1 MMSTEPQR
9 PLRLKC
15 LGCEA
20 LARIAY
26 LCAAHSPHLVDL
38 TLYEIGLHNR
48 PGELRATLQA
58 AIESAN
64 PEKYD
69 AVVLI
74 YGLCGQATLGLQA
87 RHVPLVIPKAHDCIT
102 LFLGDRARYKQ
113 TFEEEPGT
121 YWYTNDYMERK
132 SNSGVS
138 LGTGLE
144 IDLAAVYDEYVAKYG
159 QDNADYLMEVM
170 GTWRQHYKRAVYI
183 DSGIG
188 DGNAVE
194 AQARSQATQRGW
206 LYERMTG
213 DLVLIRRLLA
223 GDWENDFLV
232 LTPGQES
239 VMTYDEEV
247 IGCHLLE
254 GNKTK

>member
-1 MMSTEPQR
+1 MTFTDSQR

-26 LCAAHSPHLVDL
+26 LCAAQSPHLVDL

-58 AIESAN
+58 AIDSAS
-64 PEKYD
+64 PDKYD

-87 RHVPLVIPKAHDCIT
+87 RHTPLVIPKAHDCIT

-132 SNSGVS
+132 ANSGVS

-144 IDLAAVYDEYVAKYG
+144 IDLAAVYDEYVEKYG
-159 QDNADYLMEVM
+159 KDNADYLMEVM

-183 DSGIG
+183 DNGIG
-188 DGNAVE
+188 
-194 AQARSQATQRGW
+194 
-206 LYERMTG
+206 
-213 DLVLIRRLLA
+213 
-223 GDWENDFLV
+223 
-232 LTPGQES
+232 
-239 VMTYDEEV
+239 
-247 IGCHLLE
+247 
-254 GNKTK
+254 

>member
-1 MMSTEPQR
+1 MSKDSPR

-38 TLYEIGLHNR
+38 TLYEIGLHNQ
-48 PGELRATLQA
+48 PGDLRATLQA
-58 AIESAN
+58 AIDGAD
-64 PEKYD
+64 PERYD

-87 RHVPLVIPKAHDCIT
+87 GRVPLVIPKAHDCIT
-102 LFLGDRARYKQ
+102 LFLGDRRRYKIA
-113 TFEEEPGT
+113 FEEEPGT

-132 SNSGVS
+132 ANSGVS

-144 IDLAAVYDEYVAKYG
+144 IDLAAVYDEYVEKYG
-159 QDNADYLMEVM
+159 QENADYLMEVM
-170 GTWRQHYKRAVYI
+170 GTWRQHYKRAVFI
-183 DSGIG
+183 DNGIG
-188 DGNAVE
+188 DGRAT
-194 AQARSQATQRGW
+194 AGQAESQAEQRGW
-206 LYERMTG
+206 RFEQLTG

-223 GDWENDFLV
+223 GDWGENFLV
-232 LTPGQES
+232 LTPGQQS
-239 VMTYDEEV
+239 IMTYDDEI
-247 IGCHLLE
+247 IGCHLLQE
-254 GNKTK
+254 QTVQ

>member
-1 MMSTEPQR
+1 MSATPQ
-9 PLRLKC
+9 PLLRLKC

-26 LCAAHSPHLVDL
+26 LCAAHSPNLIDL
-38 TLYEIGLHNR
+38 SLYEIGLHNR

-58 AIESAN
+58 QIDAVS
-64 PEKYD
+64 PDKYD

-74 YGLCGQATLGLQA
+74 YGLCGQATLGLRA
-87 RHVPLVIPKAHDCIT
+87 GRVPLVIPKAHDCIT
-102 LFLGDRARYKQ
+102 LFLGDRTRYKIA
-113 TFEEEPGT
+113 FEEEPGT
-121 YWYTNDYMERK
+121 YWYTNDYLERK
-132 SNSGVS
+132 ANSGVS

-144 IDLAAVYDEYVAKYG
+144 IDLASVYDEYVEKYG

-188 DGNAVE
+188 NGDAVKN
-194 AQARSQATQRGW
+194 QAREQATQRGW
-206 LYERMTG
+206 QFEPMTG

-223 GDWENDFLV
+223 GEWDGDFLV

-239 VMTYDEEV
+239 IMTYDEEV
-247 IGCHLLE
+247 IGCRAVE
-254 GNKTK
+254 G